1 MPMYM
6 MRPTLQRLQQRIKDI
21 QREKYDVAREL
32 QAAAS
37 FGDFSENAEYDAAK
51 EKKEMLA
58 IEEKRIQDW
67 LGDAQLIEELKLPD
81 DMVTIGKKLQ
91 VQDLDTGENF
101 TYAIVGELDQW
112 TDGSSLSHTSP
123 LAAGLL
129 NKKLGRSVEVRLPRQ
144 TRRFKILA
152 LENLFDASR
161 T

>member
-91 VQDLDTGENF
+91 VQDLDTGEEF

-112 TDGSSLSHTSP
+112 TGGSSLSHTSP

>member
-6 MRPTLQRLQQRIKDI
+6 LRTTLHRLQQRIKDI
-21 QREKYDVAREL
+21 QKEKYDVAKEL

-51 EKKEMLA
+51 EKKERLA
-58 IEEKRIQDW
+58 IEEKPIQDW

-81 DMVTIGKKLQ
+81 DMVTIGKRLK
-91 VQDLDTGENF
+91 VKDLDSGEDLC
-101 TYAIVGELDQW
+101 YAIIGELDQW
-112 TDGSSLSHTSP
+112 EGESSLSHTSP

-144 TRRFKILA
+144 TRRFKILE
-152 LENLFDASR
+152 LENLFDGSR